1 MNQQIKE
8 QVAKAVK
15 VLREGGIIL
24 YPTDTIW
31 GLGCDATNEQAVQ
44 KIYAL
49 KQRADSKA
57 MLVLL
62 DDVGKIASYCS
73 MPDIAYDLLEAIV
86 SPTTIIYPEA
96 RNLAPSMICEEK
108 TIGIRITNE
117 EFSKEL
123 LRQFRK
129 PVVSTSA
136 NISGEPSPRFFS
148 EISEQIKGGVDY
160 IVEFRQED
168 KTEHKPSAI
177 IKLGMG
183 GEIQILRK

>member
-1 MNQQIKE
+1 MTPQIKE
-8 QVAKAVK
+8 QVANAVK

-62 DDVGKIASYCS
+62 DDVGKIASYAS

-86 SPTTIIYPEA
+86 TPTTIIYPEA
-96 RNLAPSMICEEK
+96 KNLAPSMICEER
-108 TIGIRITNE
+108 TIGIRITCE

-123 LRQFRK
+123 IRAFRK
-129 PVVSTSA
+129 PLVSTSA
-136 NISGEPSPRFFS
+136 NISGVPSPRFYN
-148 EISEQIKGGVDY
+148 EISDTIKNGVDY
-160 IVEFRQED
+160 IVDYRREE
-168 KTEHKPSAI
+168 KTIHKPSSI

-183 GEIQILRK
+183 GQIEILRK